1 MVACDDGETC
11 HPAAVFI
18 AGKMDSASTPSQS
31 VITCRNSQGT
41 ELTANLLRIKRY
53 SVVFEVYNPYSIL
66 QLSEVLSDFRIMA
79 SRRLLYHGKAVVSN
93 LLNTGIV
100 LVCEAMLD
108 EGWVEVDFLSGVST
122 GDPGGGGD
130 LASQFGTFMGEW
142 KKANRVHDPFKLVV
156 ADLASTLSGVQ
167 QWLTGID
174 VGIRTTVTRRR
185 EDLENEIF
193 SSIEDRV
200 VNEVLPTMQRFEEVS
215 AEVAQAEVAVH
226 KSYVRRELHPIVL
239 CSPFLYRTYT
249 KPLGYAGDY
258 EMVNMM
264 LRDPYE
270 GSSSFAKLL
279 NFALLNTE
287 PVIAHRNR
295 IDFLVEKLRHEC
307 VRRAAHGKT
316 RILNLACGPAM
327 EVARFLRECPESDLA
342 EIDLLDFNAET
353 LEYARESL
361 EQVRSASGRS
371 TALRFFQRSV
381 HQLLRAATQGGED
394 EFTGYDFVYCAGLF
408 DYLSQ
413 RVCKRMVELFHT
425 MLRPGGVII
434 VTNVATRNPRKAWME
449 YVMEWN
455 LIYRDENDMMD
466 LVPEGVKTRQ
476 TRVGAD
482 ATGVNLFL
490 EIEPAHG

>member
-1 MVACDDGETC
+1 MTVR
-11 HPAAVFI
+11 PAILRRFFHSR
-18 AGKMDSASTPSQS
+18 KMDSASNPSQS

-41 ELTANLLRIKRY
+41 ELTANLLRITRY

-79 SRRLLYHGKAVVSN
+79 SRRLLFHGKAVVSN

-108 EGWVEVDFLSGVST
+108 DGWVEVDFLSGVST
-122 GDPGGGGD
+122 AETDGGRD
-130 LASQFGTFMGEW
+130 LASQFATFMGEW
-142 KKANRVHDPFKLVV
+142 KTANRVHDSFKLVV

-185 EDLENEIF
+185 EDLEQEIF
-193 SSIEDRV
+193 SGIEKRV
-200 VNEVLPTMQRFEEVS
+200 IEEVLPKMQVFENVS
-215 AEVAQAEVAVH
+215 AKVAQAEVAVH

-264 LRDPYE
+264 LRNPYE

-279 NFALLNTE
+279 NFTLLNTE
-287 PVIAHRNR
+287 PVVAHRNR
-295 IDFLVEKLRHEC
+295 IEFLLWKLRSEC
-307 VRRAAHGKT
+307 VRRAATGRT
-316 RILNLACGPAM
+316 RVLNLACGPAV
-327 EVARFLRECPESDLA
+327 EVQRFLRECPESDLA
-342 EIDLLDFNAET
+342 EIDMLDFNSET
-353 LEYARESL
+353 LEYTRECLVEAR
-361 EQVRSASGRS
+361 AAAGRR
-371 TALRFFQRSV
+371 TELRFFERSV
-381 HQLLRAATQGGED
+381 HQLLRTATQGGGD

-413 RVCKRMVELFHT
+413 RVCKRMVELFCT
-425 MLRPGGVII
+425 MVKPGGVVI
-434 VTNVATRNPRKAWME
+434 VTNVATCNPRKAWME

-455 LIYRDENDMMD
+455 LIYRDGKEMMD
-466 LVPEGVKTRQ
+466 LVPEGLKVKGAT
-476 TRVGAD
+476 VGTD
-482 ATGVNLFL
+482 PTGVNLLL
-490 EIEPAHG
+490 EIELANG

>member
-1 MVACDDGETC
+1 
-11 HPAAVFI
+11 
-18 AGKMDSASTPSQS
+18 MDITSKSSQS

-100 LVCEAMLD
+100 MVCEAMLD
-108 EGWVEVDFLSGVST
+108 EGWVEVDFLSGISGSHPMP
-122 GDPGGGGD
+122 GDD
-130 LASQFGTFMGEW
+130 LSSQFANFMGEW
-142 KKANRVHDPFKLVV
+142 KSANQVHDPFKLVV
-156 ADLASTLSGVQ
+156 ADLVSMFSGVQ
-167 QWLTGID
+167 HWLTGID

-185 EDLENEIF
+185 DELEQEIF
-193 SSIEDRV
+193 SGIESRV
-200 VNEVLPTMQRFEEVS
+200 IDEVLPSMERFEDVS
-215 AEVAQAEVAVH
+215 KELSEAEVAVH

-264 LRDPYE
+264 LRNPYE
-270 GSSSFAKLL
+270 GSSAFAKLL

-287 PVIAHRNR
+287 PVVAHRNR
-295 IDFLVEKLRHEC
+295 IDFLVEKLRSEC
-307 VRRAAHGKT
+307 VRRANHGKT
-316 RILNLACGPAM
+316 RIFNLACGPAM
-327 EVARFLRECPESDLA
+327 EVQRFLRDCEESNLA
-342 EIDLLDFNAET
+342 EIDLLDFNSET
-353 LEYARESL
+353 LEYTRERIQESRLSGARETH
-361 EQVRSASGRS
+361 VRY
-371 TALRFFQRSV
+371 FQRSV
-381 HQLLRAATQGGED
+381 HQLLRAATQGGEE
-394 EFTGYDFVYCAGLF
+394 EFTNYDVVYCAGLF

-413 RVCKRMVELFHT
+413 RVCKRLVELFST
-425 MLRPGGVII
+425 MIRPGGIVI
-434 VTNVATRNPRKAWME
+434 VTNVAMSNPRKAWME

-455 LIYRDENDMMD
+455 LIYRDENDMND
-466 LVPEGVKTRQ
+466 LVPDGLNLKGTTVK
-476 TRVGAD
+476 AD

-490 EIEPAHG
+490 EIELANG

>member
-1 MVACDDGETC
+1 MDLTSET
-11 HPAAVFI
+11 
-18 AGKMDSASTPSQS
+18 SQS

-108 EGWVEVDFLSGVST
+108 EGWVEVDFLSGVSGNT
-122 GDPGGGGD
+122 QGNKGD
-130 LASQFGTFMGEW
+130 LSSQFASFMGEW
-142 KKANRVHDPFKLVV
+142 KSANMVHDPFKLVV
-156 ADLASTLSGVQ
+156 ADLASMLSGVQ
-167 QWLTGID
+167 HWLTGID

-185 EDLENEIF
+185 DELESEIF
-193 SSIEDRV
+193 NGIENRV
-200 VNEVLPTMQRFEEVS
+200 VEEVLPSMERFESVSREVG
-215 AEVAQAEVAVH
+215 EAEVAVH

-264 LRDPYE
+264 LRNPYE
-270 GSSSFAKLL
+270 GSSAFAKLL

-287 PVIAHRNR
+287 PVVAHRNR
-295 IDFLVEKLRHEC
+295 IDYLVEKLRSEC
-307 VRRAAHGKT
+307 VNRVSRGRT
-316 RILNLACGPAM
+316 RVFNLACGPAM
-327 EVARFLRECPESDLA
+327 EVQRFLRECEESDLA
-342 EIDLLDFNAET
+342 EIDLLDFNSET
-353 LEYARESL
+353 LEYTRERIQEARMSGGRET
-361 EQVRSASGRS
+361 QVRY
-371 TALRFFQRSV
+371 FQRSV
-381 HQLLRAATQGGED
+381 HQLLRAATQGGEED
-394 EFTGYDFVYCAGLF
+394 FTNYDVVYCAGLF

-413 RVCKRMVELFHT
+413 RVCKRLVELFCT
-425 MLRPGGVII
+425 MVRPGGVVI
-434 VTNVATRNPRKAWME
+434 VTNVATSNPRKAWME

-455 LIYRDENDMMD
+455 LIYRNEDDMKD
-466 LVPEGVKTRQ
+466 LVPDGIPLHDTTVR
-476 TRVGAD
+476 AD
-482 ATGVNLFL
+482 STGVNLFL
-490 EIEPAHG
+490 EIEIANG

>member
-1 MVACDDGETC
+1 
-11 HPAAVFI
+11 
-18 AGKMDSASTPSQS
+18 MDLNQAKTSQS

-79 SRRLLYHGKAVVSN
+79 SRRLLYNGKAVVSN

-108 EGWVEVDFLSGVST
+108 EGWVEVDFLAGMTAELSEGVKST
-122 GDPGGGGD
+122 D
-130 LASQFGTFMGEW
+130 LRSQFSDFMNEW
-142 KKANRVHDPFKLVV
+142 KSGNTVHDPFKIIV
-156 ADLASTLSGVQ
+156 ADLASMMTGVQ
-167 QWLTGID
+167 HWLTGID

-185 EDLENEIF
+185 EDMEREIF
-193 SSIEDRV
+193 SKVEQRV
-200 VNEVLPTMQRFEEVS
+200 VEEVIPSMERFEKVAAEIDEVGMS
-215 AEVAQAEVAVH
+215 VH
-226 KSYVRRELHPIVL
+226 KSYVRRQLHPIVL

-270 GSSSFAKLL
+270 GSSAFAKIL

-287 PVIAHRNR
+287 PVVAHRNR
-295 IDFLVEKLRHEC
+295 IDFLVDMLRAESMKRVHK
-307 VRRAAHGKT
+307 GKT
-316 RILNLACGPAM
+316 RVFNLACGPAV
-327 EVARFLRECPESDLA
+327 EVQRFLRECDESDLV

-353 LEYARESL
+353 LEYTKARINEARMSGGR
-361 EQVRSASGRS
+361 ETQVRY
-371 TALRFFQRSV
+371 FQRSV
-381 HQLLRAATQGGED
+381 HQLLRAATQGGEED
-394 EFTGYDFVYCAGLF
+394 FRDYDVVYCAGLF

-413 RVCKRMVELFHT
+413 RVCKRLVELFCT
-425 MLRPGGVII
+425 MVRPGGRVI
-434 VTNVATRNPRKAWME
+434 VTNVAASNPRKAWME

-455 LIYRDENDMMD
+455 LIYRDDSDMRD
-466 LVPEGVKTRQ
+466 LIPDNHPIASSSVK
-476 TRVGAD
+476 AD

-490 EIEPAHG
+490 EIEIGSR

>member
-1 MVACDDGETC
+1 MDLTSET
-11 HPAAVFI
+11 
-18 AGKMDSASTPSQS
+18 SQS

-108 EGWVEVDFLSGVST
+108 EGWVEVDFLSGVS
-122 GDPGGGGD
+122 GSQAPGGSD
-130 LASQFGTFMGEW
+130 LASQFAGFMSEW
-142 KKANRVHDPFKLVV
+142 KSANKVHDPFKLVV
-156 ADLASTLSGVQ
+156 ADLASMLSGVQ
-167 QWLTGID
+167 HWLTGID

-185 EDLENEIF
+185 DDLENEIF
-193 SSIEDRV
+193 AGIENRV
-200 VNEVLPTMQRFEEVS
+200 VEEVLPSMERFEDVSREVS
-215 AEVAQAEVAVH
+215 EAEVAVH

-264 LRDPYE
+264 LRNPYE
-270 GSSSFAKLL
+270 GSSAFAKLL

-287 PVIAHRNR
+287 PVVAHRNR
-295 IDFLVEKLRHEC
+295 IDFLINTLREEC
-307 VRRAAHGKT
+307 LRRVSRGKT
-316 RILNLACGPAM
+316 RVFNLACGPAM
-327 EVARFLRECPESDLA
+327 EVQRFLRECEESDLA
-342 EIDLLDFNAET
+342 EIDLLDFNSET
-353 LEYARESL
+353 LEYTRERIQ
-361 EQVRSASGRS
+361 EAKMAGGRETQVRY
-371 TALRFFQRSV
+371 FQRSV
-381 HQLLRAATQGGED
+381 HQLLRAATQGGEE
-394 EFTGYDFVYCAGLF
+394 EFTNYDVVYCAGLF

-413 RVCKRMVELFHT
+413 RVCKRLVELFCT
-425 MLRPGGVII
+425 MVRPGGIVI
-434 VTNVATRNPRKAWME
+434 VTNVATSNPRKAWME

-455 LIYRDENDMMD
+455 LIYRDEDEMKD
-466 LVPEGVKTRQ
+466 LIPDGIRLKDSSVK
-476 TRVGAD
+476 AD

-490 EIEPAHG
+490 EIEIADG

>member
-1 MVACDDGETC
+1 
-11 HPAAVFI
+11 
-18 AGKMDSASTPSQS
+18 MDLTSESSQS

-108 EGWVEVDFLSGVST
+108 EGWVEVDFLSGVSGSNQNAT
-122 GDPGGGGD
+122 GD
-130 LASQFGTFMGEW
+130 LSSQFGNFMSEW
-142 KKANRVHDPFKLVV
+142 KSANMVRDPFKLVV
-156 ADLASTLSGVQ
+156 ADLASMLSGVQ
-167 QWLTGID
+167 HWLTGID

-185 EDLENEIF
+185 DELESEIF
-193 SSIEDRV
+193 SGIENRV
-200 VNEVLPTMQRFEEVS
+200 VEEVLPSMERFEDVSKEVS
-215 AEVAQAEVAVH
+215 EAEVAVH

-264 LRDPYE
+264 LRNPYE
-270 GSSSFAKLL
+270 GSSAFAKLL

-287 PVIAHRNR
+287 PVVAHRNR
-295 IDFLVEKLRHEC
+295 IDFLVEKLRSEC
-307 VRRAAHGKT
+307 VRRVSRGKT
-316 RILNLACGPAM
+316 RVFNLACGPAM
-327 EVARFLRECPESDLA
+327 EVQRFLRECEESDLA
-342 EIDLLDFNAET
+342 EIDLLDFNSET
-353 LEYARESL
+353 LEYTRERIQEARMSGGRET
-361 EQVRSASGRS
+361 QVRY
-371 TALRFFQRSV
+371 FQRSV
-381 HQLLRAATQGGED
+381 HQLLRAATQGGEE
-394 EFTGYDFVYCAGLF
+394 EFTNYDVVYCAGLF

-413 RVCKRMVELFHT
+413 RVCKRLVELFCT
-425 MLRPGGVII
+425 MVRPGGIVI
-434 VTNVATRNPRKAWME
+434 VTNVAMSNPRKAWME

-455 LIYRDENDMMD
+455 LIYRDENDMND
-466 LVPEGVKTRQ
+466 LVPDGLNLKGTAVK
-476 TRVGAD
+476 AD
-482 ATGVNLFL
+482 STGVNLFL
-490 EIEPAHG
+490 EIELANG